1 MRTLSFLFL
10 AIGLAAAAFCFLGL
24 SGESLPYQDPT
35 PAMLAAQ
42 ERNLQRWQW
51 GLLTSVAVSV
61 AAVVGIWR
69 TRKQGR
75 AN

>member
-1 MRTLSFLFL
+1 MRTLSFLCL

-42 ERNLQRWQW
+42 QRHLQYWQW
-51 GLLTSVAVSV
+51 GLFASVAMSV
-61 AAVVGIWR
+61 AAIVGIWR
-69 TRKQGR
+69 TRQQGH
-75 AN
+75 AG